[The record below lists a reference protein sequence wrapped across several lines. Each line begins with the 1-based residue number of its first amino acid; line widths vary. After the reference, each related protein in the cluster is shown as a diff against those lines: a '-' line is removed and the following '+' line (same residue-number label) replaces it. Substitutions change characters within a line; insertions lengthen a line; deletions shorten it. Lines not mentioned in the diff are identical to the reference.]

1 MKQKTKKI
9 LLTVFAVLMLV
20 SVMSVTAFAAEGD
33 VAGAVEDT
41 WIAARGQ
48 IKSVVNK
55 VIFPIIDLVLAV
67 LFFVKVSTAYL
78 DYRKHGQFEWTAPAI
93 LLATLVFSIFGK
105 FLECKQHRTNGMG
118 FSPLP
123 HFLKGGMRDCLTGYQ
138 TSSAESAMP
147 SAPRCPAYGKPYRE
161 ASGAC
166 S

>member
-20 SVMSVTAFAAEGD
+20 SVMSVTAFAAE
-33 VAGAVEDT
+33 GAVEDT

-78 DYRKHGQFEWTAPAI
+78 DYRKHGQFEWGAPAI
-93 LLATLVFSIFGK
+93 LLATLVFSLTCPLYIWK
-105 FLECKQHRTNGMG
+105 ILGM
-118 FSPLP
+118 
-123 HFLKGGMRDCLTGYQ
+123 
-138 TSSAESAMP
+138 
-147 SAPRCPAYGKPYRE
+147 
-161 ASGAC
+161 
-166 S
+166 